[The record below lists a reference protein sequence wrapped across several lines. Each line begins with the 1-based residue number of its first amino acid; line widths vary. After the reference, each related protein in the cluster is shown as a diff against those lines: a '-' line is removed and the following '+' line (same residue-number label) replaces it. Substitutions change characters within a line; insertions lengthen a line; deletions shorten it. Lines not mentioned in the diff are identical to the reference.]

1 MVMKEIKNYNLTE
14 IENNEALNTFGGMNP
29 AEWIMYKAG
38 QLKYKLSS
46 WLNSSQLPSLSDNV
60 DDYHF
65 FS

>member
-1 MVMKEIKNYNLTE
+1 MKEFKNYNLIE
-14 IENNEALNTFGGMNP
+14 IDKNEALNTFGGMNP

-38 QLKYKLSS
+38 RLKYKVST
-46 WLNSSQLPSLSDNV
+46 WLNSIQLPNLGNDI